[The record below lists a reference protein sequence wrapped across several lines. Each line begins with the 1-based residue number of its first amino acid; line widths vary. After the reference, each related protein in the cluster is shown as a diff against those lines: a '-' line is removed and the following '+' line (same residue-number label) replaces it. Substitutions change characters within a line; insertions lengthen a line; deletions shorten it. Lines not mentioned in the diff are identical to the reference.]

1 MLYMVA
7 YGVHAWTDLTCYLLS
22 MVVLVMAPVRLNLN
36 LRETFEQSTGSTYTG
51 ISFPGR
57 TGEHTDLRDNQL
69 RHINVSGCAAGLCK
83 NVHIMYVV

>member
-36 LRETFEQSTGSTYTG
+36 LREKGKEVICYK
-51 ISFPGR
+51 
-57 TGEHTDLRDNQL
+57 
-69 RHINVSGCAAGLCK
+69 RHERQTRIDAS
-83 NVHIMYVV
+83 